1 MELNTMTA
9 KNVRW
14 EIKRGNGFDDLCKK
28 YNCNADSL
36 ERRLRTLFSHDG
48 DKIIADL
55 REISRK
61 KNRRMVRKESRCNNP
76 VIPPP
81 RGPS

>member
-61 KNRRMVRKESRCNNP
+61 KNRRMVRKEGRCNNP